1 MPIYEYKCTKCKHE
15 FEVYEKVNDF
25 SFHSCPKCNG
35 MTIRLLSAP
44 VVKSFNPQSIDDI
57 QDKPVYVKNK
67 QEVTD
72 AVNKFNDSEL
82 ASKQGKVRVYE

>member
-1 MPIYEYKCTKCKHE
+1 MPIYEYRCTKCKHQ
-15 FEVYEKVNDF
+15 FEVYEKINSDGWQN
-25 SFHSCPKCNG
+25 CPKCKG
-35 MTIRLLSAP
+35 IGIRVLSAP